1 MALSEETAN
10 TVCLRGK
17 GEKCCR
23 YLGMGPGGLRCLKL
37 DAQMK
42 AFLDQ
47 RVAQGTMG
55 AKGDNCKGI
64 AS

>member
-1 MALSEETAN
+1 MALSEHTAD

-23 YLGMGPGGLRCLKL
+23 YLGMGPGGLRCMKL
-37 DAQMK
+37 DPSLK
-42 AFLDQ
+42 ALLDA

-55 AKGDNCKGI
+55 AKGDNCEGVEN
-64 AS
+64 